1 MSEITQ
7 FPATIEASQVETGM
21 TIRVHQKIKDVN
33 TKGEE
38 KERVQVFEGLVL
50 KIGGTGIS
58 KTMTVRKV
66 SDGIGVERIYPIAS
80 PIIAKIEIVKKIK
93 TRRKDIGFVRTMKK
107 KRLREEKVVKLRAVK
122 KQEAP
127 KEAKKTEVE
136 EVKAPEVAEANA

>member
-7 FPATIEASQVETGM
+7 FPATIEPSQVETGM

-50 KIGGTGIS
+50 KIGGTGVS

-66 SDGIGVERIYPIAS
+66 SDGIGVERIYPLAS

-93 TRRKDIGFVRTMKK
+93 TRRKDIGFVRNTK

-127 KEAKKTEVE
+127 K
-136 EVKAPEVAEANA
+136 AEAPAAEAAESNA

>member
-7 FPATIEASQVETGM
+7 FPATIEPSQVETGM

-58 KTMTVRKV
+58 KTMTIRKV
-66 SDGIGVERIYPIAS
+66 SGGIGVERIYPIAS
-80 PIIAKIEIVKKIK
+80 PVIAKIEIVKKIK
-93 TRRKDIGFVRTMKK
+93 TRRKNIGFVRTMKK
-107 KRLREEKVVKLRAVK
+107 KRLREEKVVKLR
-122 KQEAP
+122 
-127 KEAKKTEVE
+127 EAK
-136 EVKAPEVAEANA
+136 

>member
-7 FPATIEASQVETGM
+7 FPATIEPSQVETGM

-38 KERVQVFEGLVL
+38 KERLQVFEGLVL

-93 TRRKDIGFVRTMKK
+93 TRRKDIGFVRGTK

-127 KEAKKTEVE
+127 KAEAPKQEAE
-136 EVKAPEVAEANA
+136 APAPEVAEANA

>member
-1 MSEITQ
+1 MTPITQ
-7 FPATIEASQVETGM
+7 FPATIEPSQVETGM

-50 KIGGTGIS
+50 KIGGNGVS

-66 SDGIGVERIYPIAS
+66 SGGIGVERIYPLAS

-93 TRRKDIGFVRTMKK
+93 TRRKDIGFVRNSK
-107 KRLREEKVVKLRAVK
+107 KRLHEEKTVKLR
-122 KQEAP
+122 
-127 KEAKKTEVE
+127 
-136 EVKAPEVAEANA
+136 EVK

>member
-58 KTMTVRKV
+58 KTMTIRKV
-66 SDGIGVERIYPIAS
+66 SGGIGVERIYPIAS
-80 PIIAKIEIVKKIK
+80 PVIAKIEIVKKIK
-93 TRRKDIGFVRTMKK
+93 TRRKDIGFVRGSK

-127 KEAKKTEVE
+127 KAEAPKQEAE
-136 EVKAPEVAEANA
+136 APAPEVAEANA